1 MHEGNEGWLSDDY
14 RQSKIVN
21 QMSTHLHLPQSAQAA
36 RRLAISLILTAAF
49 VVIEALAG
57 WWANSLALLT
67 DAAHNFTDMLAL
79 GLSWFAMW
87 LTTRPAA
94 SGKTYGHQRAGILA
108 ALVNSTSLV
117 IISLFVFYEAY
128 KRFVS
133 PPEVQADILVG
144 VGFVAFLV
152 NAVTAWLVHK
162 GSDHDLNLRSA
173 FVHLMGDVLST
184 IGAIIAGA
192 AILFTGWNFLDSLVS
207 VLIGAL
213 ILWNAWTILRE
224 TLDILLEN
232 APRDVDMS
240 SLTTDLLAV
249 GGVRGVHHIHVWSI
263 NRSLRALSAHI
274 LTDDISVGEGASV
287 QRAINDLLCQK
298 YNIGHATL
306 QLECAECAPNE
317 MPCPEADIHG
327 CAES

>member
-1 MHEGNEGWLSDDY
+1 
-14 RQSKIVN
+14 
-21 QMSTHLHLPQSAQAA
+21 MSTHLHVPQSNQAT
-36 RRLAISLILTAAF
+36 RRLALSLGITAVF
-49 VVIEALAG
+49 VVIEAIAG

-67 DAAHNFTDMLAL
+67 DAGHNFTDVLAL

-87 LTTRPAA
+87 LTTQPAA

-108 ALVNSTSLV
+108 ALVNSTSLG
-117 IISLFVFYEAY
+117 IISIGVFYVAY
-128 KRFVS
+128 KRFVA

-144 VGFVAFLV
+144 VGFLAFLV

-162 GSDHDLNLRSA
+162 DSDHDLNLRSA

-184 IGAIIAGA
+184 IGAVIAGVV
-192 AILFTGWNFLDSLVS
+192 ILFTGWNFLDPLVS
-207 VLIGAL
+207 VLIGLL

-232 APRDVDMS
+232 APRDVNIP
-240 SLTTDLLAV
+240 SLSRDLLAV
-249 GGVRGVHHIHVWSI
+249 DGVRGVHHVHVWSI

-274 LTDDISVGEGASV
+274 LTDDISVSEGAFV
-287 QRAINDLLCQK
+287 QQAVNDVLFHK

-306 QLECAECAPNE
+306 QLECAECDPDLMVCLEVDLHDHA
-317 MPCPEADIHG
+317 AG
-327 CAES
+327 